1 VAKGSPTVNRVSAGT
16 SGWSY
21 PSWRPGFYPAGLDPS
36 GFLAYYAERFST
48 VELNTTGYRLPA
60 EEQFRRWA
68 EQVPDGFEFAPKLP
82 GERPRTVAEFE
93 NRVRRLGDRLGP
105 VRISLKSKRDDG
117 MLELLLGSL
126 ADSPLRRRQSRHL
139 RSSSGSVEPTPVSL
153 RLAFDL
159 EHPSW
164 DGVEPR
170 LAEAG
175 AVRVGDLDHPAPF
188 RYLRRREAPDAAFA
202 ALVAA
207 AREPVYVYFRHD
219 DEPTA
224 PAHAARLRELL
235 EP

>member
-1 VAKGSPTVNRVSAGT
+1 MAKGLGTVARVSVGT

-36 GFLAYYAERFST
+36 GFLSFYAERFAT

-60 EEQFRRWA
+60 EDQFRRWA

-93 NRVRRLGDRLGP
+93 NRVLRLGDRLGP
-105 VRISLKSKRDDG
+105 VRVSLKSARDEG

-126 ADSPLRRRQSRHL
+126 DP
-139 RSSSGSVEPTPVSL
+139 SL
-153 RLAFDL
+153 RVAFDL

-164 DGVEPR
+164 EGIEPR
-170 LAEAG
+170 LSEAG

-202 ALVAA
+202 ATVAA
-207 AREPVYVYFRHD
+207 LPEPVYVYFRHE

-224 PAHAARLRELL
+224 PANAALLL
-235 EP
+235 EQLGRR

>member
-1 VAKGSPTVNRVSAGT
+1 VNVSTGNVTLCIVAKGPPTLARVSVGT

-21 PSWRPGFYPAGLDPS
+21 PSWRPGFYPAGTDPAA
-36 GFLAYYAERFST
+36 FLAYYAERFPT

-60 EEQFRRWA
+60 EEQFARWA

-82 GERPRTVAEFE
+82 GTRLRGLDEFE
-93 NRVRRLGDRLGP
+93 RRLRKLGDRLGP
-105 VRISLKSKRDDG
+105 VRISFKQPRDEG
-117 MLELLLGSL
+117 ALELLLGSL
-126 ADSPLRRRQSRHL
+126 DP
-139 RSSSGSVEPTPVSL
+139 SL
-153 RLAFDL
+153 RVAFDL

-188 RYLRRREAPDAAFA
+188 RYLRRRDEPDEAFA
-202 ALVAA
+202 ALVRAQDV
-207 AREPVYVYFRHD
+207 PVYVYFRHD

-224 PAHAARLRELL
+224 PAYARQLQELL
-235 EP
+235 RRA